1 MSTVTGTVV
10 SEVKKTHP
18 HILPNVVASALA
30 VICGAIICFIG
41 LIRCGWIVD
50 FISLSAISAYMTG
63 SAINIAVGQV
73 PALMGIT
80 GFSNR
85 DSTYKVVINILK
97 HLGRTKLDAAMGL
110 TALAMLYLIRSA
122 CNFGA
127 RRMPHR
133 AKTFFFISTLRT
145 AFVILLYTMISW
157 LVNRHHRKKP
167 LFAIVQTV
175 PRGFKNAAVP
185 TIDRTIIKSF
195 VNQLPASVIVILIEH
210 IAIAK
215 SFGRVNNY
223 TIDPSQEMVAI
234 GVTNL
239 LGPFLG
245 AYPATGSFSRTA
257 IKSKAGVRTPFA
269 GVFTAIVV
277 LLAIYALTS
286 VFFYIPNSS
295 LSAVIIHAVGDL
307 ITPPNTLYQ
316 FWRVSP
322 FEVIIFFAGVFVTV
336 FSSIENGIYTTICLS
351 VAVLLFR
358 VVKAKGRFLGKVRIH
373 SVIGDHLMVDD
384 AKHDG
389 HGQYG
394 SLGSSDPDKSVR
406 NLFLPLSHHDGS
418 NPEIEVESP
427 YPGIFIYRFSEG
439 FNYPN
444 ANHYLD
450 YMVATISKET
460 RRTNPSSYPRIGVS
474 SPGPTLCSGFVD

>member
-10 SEVKKTHP
+10 AAVHKAHPEVPGH
-18 HILPNVVASALA
+18 VVASALA

-110 TALAMLYLIRSA
+110 TALTMLYLIRSA

-157 LVNRHHRKKP
+157 LVNRHHRKTP
-167 LFAIVQTV
+167 LFAIVKQV
-175 PRGFKNAAVP
+175 PRGFQNAAVP
-185 TIDRTIIKSF
+185 TINTKIIKYF
-195 VNQLPASVIVILIEH
+195 INELPASVIVILIEH

-322 FEVIIFFAGVFVTV
+322 FEVVIFFAGVFVTI

-351 VAVLLFR
+351 IAVLLFR
-358 VVKAKGRFLGKVRIH
+358 VVKAKGRFLGKVKIH
-373 SVIGDHLMVDD
+373 SVIGDHLIAGD
-384 AKHDG
+384 ARHDG

-450 YMVATISKET
+450 YMVANIFKET
-460 RRTNPSSYPRIGVS
+460 RRTNPSSYPRLGVS
-474 SPGPTLCSGFVD
+474 SLGPTPSSCFVD